1 MHILIADDDPVARLV
16 LNKTLT
22 RLGHTIVAFDNG
34 SDALGALLAPNGP
47 CFAILDWM
55 MPGADGLT
63 VCRTIRQR
71 QNPYVY
77 VILLTSRDS
86 LADMVEGLDAGADD
100 FLGKPFDAIELRAR
114 LKSGERVL
122 TLQANLLEASAALEH
137 QATHDRLTGLWNRG
151 MILDHLKRTLSRER
165 RDKRVVSVLLAD
177 IDHFKTVNDRHGHV
191 TGDAVLREIGR
202 RMRTALRDY
211 DAIGRYGGEEFLIV
225 VSGEAVLARDLAERL
240 RAAIS
245 STPIVDEDREVS
257 VTASFGLATSRVS
270 GFDEE
275 ALIRAAD
282 NALYDA
288 KAAGR
293 NQVRGAD

>member
-16 LNKTLT
+16 LNKTLV
-22 RLGHTIVAFDNG
+22 RLGHTVVAFDNG
-34 SDALGALLAPNGP
+34 SDALAALLAPNGP

-71 QNPYVY
+71 LNPYVY

-151 MILDHLKRTLSRER
+151 MIFDHLKRTLSHER
-165 RDKRVVSVLLAD
+165 RDKSVVSVIIAD
-177 IDHFKTVNDRHGHV
+177 IDHFKTVNDQHGHL
-191 TGDAVLREIGR
+191 TGDAVLHEIGR
-202 RMRTALRDY
+202 RMKAALRDY

-225 VSGEAVLARDLAERL
+225 LSGEAELARQLAERL
-240 RAAIS
+240 RTAIG
-245 STPIVDEDREVS
+245 STPIVDEGRDVS
-257 VTASFGLATSRVS
+257 VTASFGLATTRDL
-270 GFDEE
+270 GFDAE

-293 NQVRGAD
+293 NQVRGGR